1 MHADAAQEQQ
11 AAHPV
16 EVRADGSTDTHHID
30 EGIRF
35 DVSLD
40 GIKGVKLIAENG
52 KLTAA
57 SARNGPALERSGST
71 VTSSGSSSPG
81 STRHVLAS
89 ESSTAAPASRRA
101 RASRSI

>member
-1 MHADAAQEQQ
+1 MQIT
-11 AAHPV
+11 
-16 EVRADGSTDTHHID
+16 RADGSTDTHTID

-57 SARNGPALERSGST
+57 SASQICDGASG
-71 VTSSGSSSPG
+71 VVVVNEKG
-81 STRHVLAS
+81 A
-89 ESSTAAPASRRA
+89 EAARRQA
-101 RASRSI
+101 RWRASIT